1 MNKLSLIFTAF
12 FFSLVLPTP
21 GAVAQPSVA
30 FDVTMRDGRVFTDKV
45 PLYTLSNTE
54 AVALA
59 DMCYLL
65 KFQFS
70 ESATLMSIFTSERD
84 TCVLRAENHFAV
96 LQRGGIADI
105 VQLGGAPIASGEKIY
120 LAPKHI
126 AKLLALWLGA
136 SASYDATTK
145 KLMLAFKPTQRD
157 TIARPPVALTPTP
170 KSDTAKPPVLLPPAL
185 DSLDKRY
192 TISKLTVEEK
202 ANGAIIR
209 IFSTVA
215 NLKYE
220 FIAPDK
226 SGVAYLTFVN
236 ATGNPAALSQSFK
249 DGFLKRSTALRLKS
263 GALQLTFEFNTKK
276 YKLLSSD
283 FSAEKGT
290 NNFVMLVLREA
301 NVQEILQQDEKGR
314 KINETLERD
323 RDKWKLDVIALDA
336 GHGGKDPGAI
346 GATGKYEK
354 HVALGIVLKLGKL
367 IEKNMPDVK
376 VVYTRKTDVFVELD
390 ERGKIANQAGA
401 KLFVSVHCNANLN
414 KKADG
419 SEVYLLGL
427 HKTDAALGV
436 AQRENAVILEESD
449 YKTRYK
455 NFTDENLIMI
465 TMAQNA
471 FLQQSERLAEFVSA
485 NMAERTTLEP
495 RGVKQAGFMVLW
507 TPSMPSILVETGY
520 ITNADDEKFLTSDD
534 GQQKIAQAIFEAIK
548 KYRDDYESR

>member
-1 MNKLSLIFTAF
+1 MNKLSLIFTVF
-12 FFSLVLPTP
+12 FFSLVLC
-21 GAVAQPSVA
+21 ALNAIAQPTVT
-30 FDVTMRDGRVFTDKV
+30 FDVTTRDGRVFTDKV
-45 PLYTLSNTE
+45 PLYMVSNTD

-59 DMCYLL
+59 DVCYLL

-70 ESATLMSIFTSERD
+70 ESPTLMSIFTSERD
-84 TCVLRAENHFAV
+84 TCVLRAENHFAL

-105 VQLGGAPIASGEKIY
+105 VQLGGAPVMSGGKVY

-136 SASYDATTK
+136 SSSYDAETK
-145 KLMLAFKPTQRD
+145 KLTLVFKPAQRD
-157 TIARPPVALTPTP
+157 TTASPPVALMPTP
-170 KSDTAKPPVLLPPAL
+170 KSDTAKPTVLLPPAL

-192 TISKLTVEEK
+192 TIPKLTVEEK

-226 SGVAYLTFVN
+226 NGVAYLTFVN

-263 GALQLTFEFNTKK
+263 GALQLTLEFNTKK
-276 YKLLSSD
+276 YKLISSD

-354 HVALGIVLKLGKL
+354 TIALGIVLKLGKL

-465 TMAQNA
+465 TMAQSA
-471 FLQQSERLAEFVSA
+471 FLQQSERLAELVSA